1 MPMTLLPA
9 LQIDS
14 LHVVPWPDDVID
26 ALGHDPRS
34 NYVEMFWLGTLR
46 PSTTWLLRRLVAGL
60 DAEPD
65 GYELSLSETA
75 TCLGLGNKGGR
86 HSPFVRALTRCVQ
99 FDMAQHQGERV
110 LAVRRKVPPL
120 NRRQV
125 QRLPQSLQDAHQRLQ
140 EDQLRIPLAEQQRR
154 RPRHLALS
162 LLELGEEPELAER
175 QLLRWR
181 YHPAMAKEAMAWA
194 IARADAA
201 AQAARE
207 ATEAARAATPD
218 SCPRCSGSRFS

>member
-1 MPMTLLPA
+1 MTLLPA
-9 LQIDS
+9 LQLDS

-34 NYVEMFWLGTLR
+34 NYVEMFWLGTLG

-60 DAEPD
+60 DTSPE
-65 GYELSLSETA
+65 GYDLSLSETA

-99 FDMAQHQGERV
+99 FDMAQHQGERT

-125 QRLPQSLQDAHQRLQ
+125 QRLPLSLQEAHDRLQ
-140 EDQLRIPLAEQQRR
+140 EDQLRIPLAEQQRQR
-154 RPRHLALS
+154 ARHLALS

-181 YHPAMAKEAMAWA
+181 YHPAMANEAMAWA
-194 IARADAA
+194 VARSDAA
-201 AQAARE
+201 AD
-207 ATEAARAATPD
+207 AARAATDAARASDQPT
-218 SCPRCSGSRFS
+218 SL